1 MLERC
6 PGCGQRCDG
15 GGCAPEQQLRPGRGV
30 GAEAPGVGWG
40 CWARLELRDPCALTS
55 LSTSSASPC
64 LGLSAEATQ
73 GLASEEGWG
82 QVVGQDWQAQGCGR
96 GPRGV
101 GGAQSGGEADSSDQ
115 RCEAPGS
122 PGRRPVERRVDPG
135 PLGRWQASLDGVGA
149 TPGPQAP
156 PRASGDGA
164 STERGVPGSAPWAPG
179 SRVWEQRPGVP
190 RPHRAV
196 CLPGV
201 SAPPLSPVGNSQA
214 PREPGRPEA
223 ATSCR
228 PELSGS
234 LSCASLGSSWF
245 Y

>member
-1 MLERC
+1 MGSRGRG
-6 PGCGQRCDG
+6 PG
-15 GGCAPEQQLRPGRGV
+15 GGLGLLGTPRAPGPLRPRQPQHLVSVPVPGSERRGGSGSSLRGGLGPSGGSGLAGARGV
-30 GAEAPGVGWG
+30 
-40 CWARLELRDPCALTS
+40 
-55 LSTSSASPC
+55 
-64 LGLSAEATQ
+64 
-73 GLASEEGWG
+73 
-82 QVVGQDWQAQGCGR
+82 GR

-101 GGAQSGGEADSSDQ
+101 GGAQSGGEADSGDQ

-135 PLGRWQASLDGVGA
+135 PPGRWQASLDWVGA

-156 PRASGDGA
+156 SRASGNRA
-164 STERGVPGSAPWAPG
+164 STGRGVPGSAPWAPG
-179 SRVWEQRPGVP
+179 SQGLWEQRPGVP
-190 RPHRAV
+190 KPRRAV

-201 SAPPLSPVGNSQA
+201 SAPPLSPAGNSQA